1 MCVKNSFFYFNKFD
15 IFKLRW
21 MLWNLVKR
29 NSYFKIYYSLN
40 PKTLKFTISQLNR
53 LEINYKRNTVRENY
67 AIQPLT
73 IYQAMKGVSLRFEI
87 QERLAI

>member
-1 MCVKNSFFYFNKFD
+1 
-15 IFKLRW
+15 
-21 MLWNLVKR
+21 MLLNLVKR

>member
-1 MCVKNSFFYFNKFD
+1 
-15 IFKLRW
+15 

-29 NSYFKIYYSLN
+29 NSYFKIYYS